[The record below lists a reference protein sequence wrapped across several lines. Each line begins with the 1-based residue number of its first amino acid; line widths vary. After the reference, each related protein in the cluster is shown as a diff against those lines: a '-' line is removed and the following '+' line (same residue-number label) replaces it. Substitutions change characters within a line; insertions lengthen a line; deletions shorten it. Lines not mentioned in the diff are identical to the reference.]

1 MTKFSRLGFTLSRPL
16 LAYHNTLFAGTLR
29 LPWYTVLYCPPQGL
43 NTMNYERFI
52 AVGNATRNAE
62 LRTAKD
68 GVNAFTTFTLAVNKA
83 QDRANFYSVV
93 IFGATAEAA
102 AKAIKKGDAVLV
114 EGTLNLRPYTTKL
127 KQQRLDVQVQAE
139 QWVKLASPRQVSPT
153 R

>member
-1 MTKFSRLGFTLSRPL
+1 
-16 LAYHNTLFAGTLR
+16 
-29 LPWYTVLYCPPQGL
+29 
-43 NTMNYERFI
+43 MNYERFI

-102 AKAIKKGDAVLV
+102 AKAITKGDTVLV
-114 EGTLNLRPYTTKL
+114 EGTLNLRPYITKL
-127 KQQRLDVQVQAE
+127 QQQRVDVQVQAD
-139 QWVKLASPRQVSPT
+139 QWRKLSSPRPASPTGSD
-153 R
+153 